1 MLHLKYVS
9 AKSKQSR
16 CPIFIL
22 KQKEILTFS
31 FPGASIV
38 FVLVFQIFLRQ
49 PKCGSPSQQHRPRAV
64 WRLLVPQRADLSRG
78 RAATRLPP
86 LPPPPGP
93 CCAPVRSACA
103 RRAGAAA
110 KPTESCWL
118 AKKAWWDRCET
129 GSTSHWCS
137 MLLPGRTVGFALY
150 PRLLFLGHSNHKAFL
165 ASSSPIFFFFS
176 LFPIVSFL
184 NHLPLPHQQ

>member
-1 MLHLKYVS
+1 MSSFLFFKYFF
-9 AKSKQSR
+9 A
-16 CPIFIL
+16 
-22 KQKEILTFS
+22 
-31 FPGASIV
+31 
-38 FVLVFQIFLRQ
+38 
-49 PKCGSPSQQHRPRAV
+49 SPSVAHPVSSIARA
-64 WRLLVPQRADLSRG
+64 LCGGSLSRKG
-78 RAATRLPP
+78 RTCPEEGRLPAFP
-86 LPPPPGP
+86 PSPPPPGP